1 MPTGEE
7 MGVKRDPHVDRRL
20 GELWLISDVLTA
32 DINGD
37 FASKKA
43 EVARWEPA
51 PMPPDW
57 HPSQG
62 RRS

>member
-1 MPTGEE
+1 MQ
-7 MGVKRDPHVDRRL
+7 RDPHVDRRL

-51 PMPPDW
+51 PMPHNW

-62 RRS
+62 RRQT